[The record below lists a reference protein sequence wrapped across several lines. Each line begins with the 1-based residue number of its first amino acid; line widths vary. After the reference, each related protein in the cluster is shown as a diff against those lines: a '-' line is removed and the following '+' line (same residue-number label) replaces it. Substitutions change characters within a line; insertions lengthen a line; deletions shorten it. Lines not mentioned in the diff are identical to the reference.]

1 MLKILWFGSCFTL
14 LFFIVIQTPSPNNN
28 LQNFNIGFTKSPKTV
43 LPNLQKIIFVLMISF
58 FILTSLL
65 YFNEFNLY

>member
-28 LQNFNIGFTKSPKTV
+28 LQNFNIGFIKGPKTV
-43 LPNLQKIIFVLMISF
+43 LLNLQKIIFTLIIIKLVK
-58 FILTSLL
+58 TC
-65 YFNEFNLY
+65 

>member
-1 MLKILWFGSCFTL
+1 MLKTLWLGSCFTL

-43 LPNLQKIIFVLMISF
+43 LPNLQKIIFILMISF
-58 FILTSLL
+58 FILTSLI
-65 YFNEFNLY
+65 Y